1 MKPAI
6 NLFRITIMAIC
17 LALPY
22 AANSADTP
30 RASGYLLDLTDAAVS
45 FSVKVLGL
53 FPVSGHFERVQGG
66 FLFTDSCAMSRVAF
80 TIESASI
87 TTRNQL
93 RDRIVRGPALLDSE
107 RYPIIAFS
115 STRIDGDADGP
126 QRIVGDLHLNGRTR
140 EIGFDITAPDSNATG
155 TAAAAGRYR
164 AHTRISRAD
173 FGISSPIVGVS
184 DTINI
189 EVAIDIKPGAG
200 IITATRQEEVLP

>member
-6 NLFRITIMAIC
+6 NLFRVAIMAIC

-22 AANSADTP
+22 AANSAETP
-30 RASGYLLDLTDAAVS
+30 RGSRYLLDLTDAAVS

-53 FPVSGHFERVQGG
+53 FPVNGHFERVQGG
-66 FLFTDSCAMSRVAF
+66 FLFTDSCATSRIAF
-80 TIESASI
+80 TIESASVN
-87 TTRNQL
+87 TRNQV

-107 RYPIIAFS
+107 RYPVISFS
-115 STRIDGDADGP
+115 STRIDGDSNGP
-126 QRIVGDLHLNGRTR
+126 RRIVGELYLNGRTR
-140 EIGFDITAPDSNATG
+140 EIGFDLAALDSNGTG
-155 TAAAAGRYR
+155 SVTEVRYH

-173 FGISSPIVGVS
+173 FGISTPIVGVS

-200 IITATRQEEVLP
+200 IVTAAREEEVLP

>member
-1 MKPAI
+1 MKPTI
-6 NLFRITIMAIC
+6 NLFRVTIMALC

-30 RASGYLLDLTDAAVS
+30 RGNGYLLDLTDAAVS

-53 FPVSGHFERVQGG
+53 FPVNGHFERVHGG
-66 FLFTDSCAMSRVAF
+66 FLFTDSCKTSRIAF
-80 TIESASI
+80 TIESASV
-87 TTRNQL
+87 TTRNRV

-107 RYPIIAFS
+107 RYPVISFS
-115 STRIDGDADGP
+115 STRIDGDANGP
-126 QRIVGDLHLNGRTR
+126 RRIVGDLHLNGRTR
-140 EIGFDITAPDSNATG
+140 EIGFDLAPPDRNSSS
-155 TAAAAGRYR
+155 AAAAGRYR
-164 AHTRISRAD
+164 AYTRISRAD

-200 IITATRQEEVLP
+200 IVTAARQEEVLP